1 MLISSKA
8 RQDFE
13 NDRFEHTRPK
23 LVKSITETTA
33 AADNPQWAAPQGK
46 DRIIDCPQ
54 ENGFFKGLLVVLPF
68 SILFWILAI
77 WGITS
82 FLN

>member
-13 NDRFEHTRPK
+13 NDRFENTRPK
-23 LVKSITETTA
+23 LVQPLTDIKTAVDKS
-33 AADNPQWAAPQGK
+33 QWSAPQRD

-77 WGITS
+77 WGIT
-82 FLN
+82 FVLP